1 MAEFISRLAERALG
15 VAPVVQ
21 PLIASMFAPE
31 PTGRSLDLEWDSEAT
46 TSSGAPDWVQSP
58 PAVEPLPTRDA
69 PKGIPEDTAMV
80 QREEQDASARITT
93 SPPTSGTSDIS
104 PDPHT
109 PTESGPSERRIT
121 RGQED
126 RDVAVPT
133 EPNHLHRMPEAAEP
147 DLSEDGVAPRQ
158 EDQRN
163 SSSTTPGSFRKTPE
177 SRLELAQPGE
187 PGSLERR
194 AASGEDRQNLSRAT
208 MRRSRTPPET
218 RPATLHRAEPGP
230 TQRDALSTSPRAL
243 PESLPFSP
251 PSAGDESG
259 QAVFRP
265 ISTLGDHGQGA
276 TLPPVPS
283 PGTESPLDANG
294 GTSEPE
300 ATLAPPAVASPV
312 TPRMVRPQPNGH
324 LERGSREPRVAA
336 PGPPAPT
343 IRVAIGRI
351 EVRAI
356 TPPPTPPAQRD
367 TPARPSPALSLDDY
381 LKQRNRGQR

>member
-31 PTGRSLDLEWDSEAT
+31 PTGRSLDLEWDSEDTA
-46 TSSGAPDWVQSP
+46 SSGAPDWVQSP
-58 PAVEPLPTRDA
+58 PAVEPLPARDA

-80 QREEQDASARITT
+80 QREEQGASAHIT

-104 PDPHT
+104 PDPH
-109 PTESGPSERRIT
+109 PPAESGPSERRIT

-177 SRLELAQPGE
+177 SRLGLAQPGE

-194 AASGEDRQNLSRAT
+194 AASGEGGQNLSRAT
-208 MRRSRTPPET
+208 TRRSRTPPET
-218 RPATLHRAEPGP
+218 RPATLHHAEPGP
-230 TQRDALSTSPRAL
+230 TQRDALSTSQRAL

-251 PSAGDESG
+251 PSTGDESG

-265 ISTLGDHGQGA
+265 IRTLVDHGYGA
-276 TLPPVPS
+276 TQPPVPS
-283 PGTESPLDANG
+283 PGTEAPLEANG

-312 TPRMVRPQPNGH
+312 TPRMVRPRPNGH
-324 LERGSREPRVAA
+324 LERGSRESGVAA

-356 TPPPTPPAQRD
+356 TPPPTSPARRE
-367 TPARPSPALSLDDY
+367 TPALPSPALSLDDY
-381 LKQRNRGQR
+381 LKQRNEGQR